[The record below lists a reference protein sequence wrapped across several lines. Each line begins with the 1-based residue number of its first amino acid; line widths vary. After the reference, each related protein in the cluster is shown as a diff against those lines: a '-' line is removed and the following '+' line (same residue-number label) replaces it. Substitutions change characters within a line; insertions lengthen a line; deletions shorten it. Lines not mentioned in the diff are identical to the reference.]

1 MSSNVETNKEEIK
14 AEEDKKDETVKEEGK
29 TEEGKTEEG
38 KEGEGKEGEGTG
50 EEKPIAEN
58 QEADLGVPKKQ
69 PKQDVPTIEDYQYD
83 GIQYEE
89 ITEFDSSALSPIEI
103 DVGDRVFKTL
113 DKDTNG
119 YIEPADMKAGLESND

>member
-1 MSSNVETNKEEIK
+1 MSSNVETNKEEINTG
-14 AEEDKKDETVKEEGK
+14 EDKKDETVKEEGK
-29 TEEGKTEEG
+29 TEEGKAEEG
-38 KEGEGKEGEGTG
+38 KAEEGEDA
-50 EEKPIAEN
+50 EEQKPIPEN
-58 QEADLGVPKKQ
+58 QESDLGIPKKQ
-69 PKQDVPTIEDYQYD
+69 PKKDIPIIEDYKYD

-103 DVGDRVFKTL
+103 DVGDRVFKSL